1 MYPSKLAVVGK
12 IAPVDD
18 AEDNIPIRIS
28 EISSS
33 WNSHYLE
40 HPADAYNFEIAG
52 ERNLVDAASRCS
64 VDLSGYRVNAQK
76 LY

>member
-1 MYPSKLAVVGK
+1 MVEK
-12 IAPVDD
+12 ITPVDD

-52 ERNLVDAASRCS
+52 ERDLVDAA
-64 VDLSGYRVNAQK
+64 DAL
-76 LY
+76 